1 MHSILI
7 IDLSDNSA
15 YVEALP
21 EAHMDAFM
29 GGRGLGAYLLYKYL
43 DKGVHPL
50 SPDNVLVFTAGP
62 LQGTKSYYSA
72 KSVLTTKSPLTGI
85 YLYSIASGSFAH
97 RIRKAGYVAL
107 IVRGAAAKPMYVV
120 VEDNKVEFKDASEYW
135 GMLTAPSHDALI
147 GSSRMKNASCV
158 CIGPAG
164 ERLNPMSCVATEGQ
178 KARTFGRGGAGAIM
192 GSKMLKGL
200 VVGGTREVDVQD
212 TDRFAKVKES
222 IRETVKEAPTWV
234 EKQRRFGTGS
244 DISAMS
250 EIGILPS
257 HNWRSGR
264 FSDVSSIDLTQI
276 EEEWPRKNVA
286 CGPYCI
292 SPCSHIAQI
301 DRGQWKGSKTE
312 GPEYET
318 IYAFG
323 SNCGINRFDA
333 IVAAEEICDQYGIDT
348 ISCGASIAF
357 GMECYE
363 RGLIDREMTGG
374 IDLSFGNAEGMVETV
389 ALVAKMEG
397 IGALLSQGTRSAS
410 KAIEGSESFAMQSKG
425 LELGGYECRG
435 MWGQALEF
443 AINSRGGDHHG
454 YGLLARMP
462 AEREYG
468 VQVEGKG
475 ELVKEAALQRILVDS
490 AVVCAFPRK
499 IMGIDRLLEMIN
511 SVTGKSFSKVDSQR
525 IGLRIA
531 TVERMLNVREG
542 ARREDDSL
550 PERLLIEPL
559 PEGPRSGS
567 TVPIEELLDEGYR
580 AFGWD
585 EDTGVPLKRTLESLG
600 LDVLLEYEGRQG

>member
-1 MHSILI
+1 
-7 IDLSDNSA
+7 
-15 YVEALP
+15 
-21 EAHMDAFM
+21 MDAFL
-29 GGRGLGAYLLYKYL
+29 GGRGLGAYLLYNYL
-43 DKGVHPL
+43 TPGVAPL
-50 SPDNVLVFTAGP
+50 SPENVLIFTAGP
-62 LQGTKSYYSA
+62 LQGTTSYYSA
-72 KSVLTTKSPLTGI
+72 KTVLTTKSPLTGI
-85 YLYSIASGSFAH
+85 YLFSVASGKFGHQIA
-97 RIRKAGYVAL
+97 KAGYSSIMIKGASARPTYVMVDDNRVAFSN
-107 IVRGAAAKPMYVV
+107 A
-120 VEDNKVEFKDASEYW
+120 EEFW
-135 GMLTAPSHDALI
+135 GMGTVASHDAMLADS
-147 GSSRMKNASCV
+147 GLDNGACA

-164 ERLNPMSCVATEGQ
+164 EQLNTLAAIATEGE
-178 KARTFGRGGAGAIM
+178 KARIFGRGGSGAVM
-192 GSKMLKGL
+192 GAKKLKGIVL
-200 VVGGTREVDVQD
+200 RGNNDVHIVDSKS
-212 TDRFAKVKES
+212 FASGKRAIRDIIKE
-222 IRETVKEAPTWV
+222 EPEWV
-234 EKQRRFGTGS
+234 EMQRRFGTGS
-244 DISAMS
+244 DMVAMNQL
-250 EIGILPS
+250 GILPT
-257 HNWRSGR
+257 HNWQSGT
-264 FSDVSSIDLTQI
+264 FDHVDTIALTEI
-276 EEEWPRKNVA
+276 ENEWPRKNVA

-292 SPCSHIAQI
+292 SPCSHVAEI
-301 DRGQWKGSKTE
+301 DRGPWEGARTE

-318 IYAFG
+318 LYAFG
-323 SNCGINRFDA
+323 SNCGVDRFDA

-348 ISCGASIAF
+348 ISCGATVAF
-357 GMECYE
+357 AMECYE
-363 RGLIDREMTGG
+363 RGLITKAETGG
-374 IDLSFGNAEGMVETV
+374 IELRFGNAEGMVG
-389 ALVAKMEG
+389 LVRMIAKMEG